1 MDRSKI
7 DSLLAPNA
15 DDRRVMKEQL
25 DKWGY
30 YAVIVMITL
39 VSMILVPF
47 ISGSLLGD
55 FKLYF
60 PKTTEGWVVYWII
73 RGGMAFLNLA
83 IFALFKMQAKVN
95 VKHDKDFL
103 KAKEILHK
111 VKKEHKAKPRSPAAM
126 EAQEWTKKGVTIFIS
141 TILAGATISSLIL
154 SFDIMT
160 FLSALSGSL
169 IGIGFGYVTMRKNE
183 IYWTEEYLE
192 YAEMIKQEEAKE
204 EASEGEKTE
213 C

>member
-1 MDRSKI
+1 
-7 DSLLAPNA
+7 
-15 DDRRVMKEQL
+15 
-25 DKWGY
+25 
-30 YAVIVMITL
+30 
-39 VSMILVPF
+39 
-47 ISGSLLGD
+47 
-55 FKLYF
+55 
-60 PKTTEGWVVYWII
+60 
-73 RGGMAFLNLA
+73 MAFLNLA

-95 VKHDKDFL
+95 VKQDQDYL

-111 VKKEHKAKPRSPAAM
+111 VRKEHKSKPRSPAAM
-126 EAQEWTKKGVTIFIS
+126 EAQEWTKKGLTIFVS

-192 YAEMIKQEEAKE
+192 YAEMIQKE
-204 EASEGEKTE
+204 EQESNEKGEEQECLNSETKNSEIYKNK
-213 C
+213 